1 VFKKRIINDDSFTK
15 VAASAI
21 RLFWVFVIASLVI
34 SAIYVSLAR
43 HFLPL
48 LTPNYKADIENRL
61 SLALGA
67 PVHVGDVSGVV
78 VGVNPQVLLTNVQIG
93 NQTIVESISVEI
105 AVAKSILARQ
115 IRLADVKAVGIQ
127 AMLTQLDNG
136 WQLGDVFLPSNPNQN
151 FSWMSMLSGIHVN
164 ESEFNIILKNGK
176 KFSINKL
183 GLILNQSGKRQRIIS
198 NITLPNKKIATLIAE
213 GKGSWADI
221 NKMKWDFYARLP
233 DMDWLPWLADKTDEY
248 VSVKAIEGSGEA
260 WLQWH
265 EGKIND
271 VRVKLELPS
280 FAWQYVSNQISDR
293 VKAVQVELIYQQHE
307 AKTVLAIPSLS
318 FMREDTPIHL
328 GGWALTKTQTEDKRD
343 ILLLEAPSLLLDSFV
358 KMALTSQLLPT
369 KTQTALAALN
379 PRGELQHLKGAVFL
393 NNNHELINFKMAGQL
408 KNVSIAAWDG
418 SPQVS
423 GVDGDVLFNKE
434 GGHFSLNSIQF
445 AMNFPDLFSQGWQY
459 RLAKGDLYWLY
470 DDKKFIIRSGL
481 LNLTNDVA
489 NVFGQFDFTSPHDVS
504 EPDHLGLQLSFKDV
518 NANNRMQYIPTKAI
532 DKSLSDWLGRAIV
545 KGNVTQGA
553 YLYDGGVAQAVRGD
567 ETQQLSL
574 DVQDVELKFDEA
586 WPALEKISGT
596 VVYNNQGLYFKSNE
610 ARFLKSDIKNI
621 NASLAA
627 NESIIRVNGQV
638 NTSVQTAMEI
648 LRTTPLHQEIGSAL
662 DTWQAQGLVAADVR
676 LGIALDNQATQA
688 DVRSMLKNTNLKI
701 PDLNLTFN
709 NVNGD
714 LNYSS
719 TLGLSSQQLNG
730 TTFDMPINV
739 SIVTSAK
746 DPSLTARLRTQGKIE
761 VDTLAAW
768 QPSIVW
774 PYIKGVLPYELELQ
788 IPMSNTKAG
797 KKPMALIV
805 NSSLQGTAIALP
817 KPFGKT
823 LKDTRALK
831 STTLFNVDNYRI
843 DASMNN
849 EDVRGVVVIGTKQ
862 EPLKAN
868 IYLGPI
874 SAVSDPK
881 MPGLTVTGSTSTV
894 NVNDWMT
901 FIASEK
907 KKSNSGNSAQL
918 GINVDIMAAQLQAFD
933 QSLANTKLSIN
944 RQDQAWRVGVNGEVI
959 SGELT
964 LPDNLKNP
972 YDVYLKYIHLPKSD
986 TPAASGAVKTDL
998 LATIN
1003 PSELPAMQIKVD
1015 DFRMGEEQY
1024 GKWYFTVSPIKD
1036 GVNLKNIQLDNV
1048 KLFSI
1053 MGDQASWT
1061 QDKKQ
1066 TQSQTYFKGTA
1077 TTTNLNT
1084 ALAAW
1089 GYETGIVSQQARF
1102 DVDMTWPGSPAL
1114 FSATDSNGSI
1124 KFRFD
1129 NGRIMDVSG
1138 KTNALKIF
1146 GLMNLSALT
1155 RRLTGEFS
1163 DLYESGISYDKVQG
1177 NINIQDGIAT
1187 FVNPMVING
1196 PSSDFKITGTANLRS
1211 GQLNQEI
1218 IVTPPVGQ
1226 NATLIAT
1233 VLCGPA
1239 CGGITYLIQKIA
1251 GSGIKQFTSL
1261 KYRMTGS
1268 FDNPKVDKETIFIE
1282 ATPTPAAQ

>member
-1 VFKKRIINDDSFTK
+1 MATGV
-15 VAASAI
+15 I

-34 SAIYVSLAR
+34 SAIYISLAR
-43 HFLPL
+43 HLVPL
-48 LTPNYKADIENRL
+48 LLPNYKADIENRL
-61 SLALGA
+61 SLALHA
-67 PVHVGDVSGVV
+67 PVHVGDLSGAV
-78 VGVNPQVLLTNVQIG
+78 VGFNPQILLTNIHIG
-93 NQTIVESISVEI
+93 NQKVVKNISVEL
-105 AVAKSILARQ
+105 AVVKSIVAHQ
-115 IRLADVKAVGIQ
+115 VRLADIKATGIQ

-136 WQLGDVFLPSNPNQN
+136 WQLGDVFLPSDSNQN
-151 FSWMSMLSGIHVN
+151 FSWMSMLSGIHVSD
-164 ESEFNIILKNGK
+164 SEFNIVLKNGK
-176 KFSINKL
+176 KFGINNL
-183 GLILNQSGKRQRIIS
+183 DLILNQSGKRQRVIS
-198 NITLPNKKIATLIAE
+198 NVTLPNNKIATLMAE

-221 NKMKWDFYARLP
+221 NKMKWDVYARLP
-233 DMDWLPWLADKTDEY
+233 DMDWLPWLPDKTDEY
-248 VSVKAIEGSGEA
+248 ISVKAIEGSGEA
-260 WLQWH
+260 WLQWR

-280 FAWQYVSNQISDR
+280 FAWQYVNNQISDR
-293 VKAVQVELIYQQHE
+293 VKAVHVELIYQQHE
-307 AKTVLAIPSLS
+307 AKTVLAMPSLS
-318 FMREDTPIHL
+318 FMREDIPIHL
-328 GGWALTKTQTEDKRD
+328 GGWTLTKTQTEDKRD
-343 ILLLEAPSLLLDSFV
+343 ILLLESQSLLLDSFV

-369 KTQTALAALN
+369 KSQTALEALN
-379 PRGELQHLKGAVFL
+379 PRGELQQLKGAVFL
-393 NNNHELINFKMAGQL
+393 NNNHELINFKIAGQL
-408 KNVSIAAWDG
+408 KNVSIDAWDG
-418 SPQVS
+418 SPQAS
-423 GVDGDVLFNKE
+423 GVDGDVIFNKE
-434 GGHFSLNSIQF
+434 GGHFSLNS
-445 AMNFPDLFSQGWQY
+445 MHLTMSFPDLFEQGWQY

-470 DDKKFIIRSGL
+470 DDEKFIIRSGL

-489 NVFGQFDFTSPHDVS
+489 NIFGQFDFTSPHDVS
-504 EPDHLGLQLSFKDV
+504 EPDHLGLQLAFKDV
-518 NANNRMQYIPTKAI
+518 NAKNRMQYIPTKAI
-532 DKSLSDWLGRAIV
+532 DKSLSDWLDRAIV

-553 YLYDGGVAQAVRGD
+553 YLYDGGVTQAVRGD

-574 DVQDVELKFDEA
+574 DVQDAELKFDEE

-596 VVYNNQGLYFKSNE
+596 VLYNNEGLYVKSNE
-610 ARFLKSDIKNI
+610 ARFLKSDVKNI

-662 DTWQAQGLVAADVR
+662 DTWQAEGLVAADLR

-688 DVRSMLKNTNLKI
+688 DVRAMLKNTNLKI
-701 PDLNLTFN
+701 PDLNLTFS

-730 TTFDMPINV
+730 STFDMPINV

-746 DPSLTARLRTQGKIE
+746 DPSLTARLRTQGKIA

-768 QPSIVW
+768 QPSILW
-774 PYIKGVLPYELELQ
+774 PYLKGVLPYELELQ
-788 IPMSNTKAG
+788 IPMSNATTR
-797 KKPMALIV
+797 KKPLTLIV

-823 LKDTRALK
+823 LKDNRTLK
-831 STTLFNVDNYRI
+831 STTLFNNNNYRI

-849 EDVRGVVVIGTKQ
+849 EDVRSVIVIGTKQ

-881 MPGLTVTGSTSTV
+881 IPGLTVTGSTSTV

-907 KKSNSGNSAQL
+907 KKSNSVNSAQL
-918 GINVDIMAAQLQAFD
+918 GINVDIMAGQLQAFD
-933 QSLANTKLSIN
+933 QSLVNTKLSVN

-964 LPDNLKNP
+964 LPDNSKNP
-972 YDVYLKYIHLPKSD
+972 YDVYLKYIHFPKSAP
-986 TPAASGAVKTDL
+986 TTSSAVKVDP

-1015 DFRMGEEQY
+1015 DFRMGEDQY
-1024 GKWYFTVSPIKD
+1024 GKWYFTVSPIKN
-1036 GVNLKNIQLDNV
+1036 GVDIKNIQLDNV

-1053 MGDQASWT
+1053 MGSQSSWT
-1061 QDKKQ
+1061 QEKKQ
-1066 TQSQTYFKGTA
+1066 MQSQTYFKGTA

-1089 GYETGIVSQQARF
+1089 GYETGIISQQARF

-1129 NGRIMDVSG
+1129 KGRILDVSG

-1177 NINIQDGIAT
+1177 NIRIQDGIAT

-1268 FDNPKVDKETIFIE
+1268 FDNPKVDKETIFTE